1 MTTIHPVPQE
11 KQIRQIFSMLFG
23 NELVLDSGIPETS
36 DNANAMYAVFI
47 NDDGKHVTA
56 CVCDYNFVAF
66 AGSALTRIPAGG
78 AEDAAKSGEFTD
90 MMLSNLH
97 EIMNIC
103 SRLFMSN
110 TSPHLRLETV
120 YTSPDSVPDNARTMM
135 EACQERVDFSVSI
148 PGYGKGGL
156 SFMCT

>member
-1 MTTIHPVPQE
+1 MTTTHPVPQE
-11 KQIRQIFSMLFG
+11 NQVRQIFSMLFG
-23 NELVLDSGIPETS
+23 DELVLDAGKPEAADDAKS
-36 DNANAMYAVFI
+36 MYAVFI
-47 NDDGKHVTA
+47 DDHGKHATA
-56 CVCDYNFVAF
+56 CICDYNFAAF
-66 AGSALTRIPAGG
+66 AGSALTKIPVGG
-78 AEDAAKSGEFTD
+78 AEDAANSGEFTD

-120 YTSPDSVPDNARTMM
+120 YHSPDTVPDNARIML
-135 EACQERVDFSVSI
+135 EACQERKDYTVSI
-148 PGYGKGGL
+148 PGYGKGSV